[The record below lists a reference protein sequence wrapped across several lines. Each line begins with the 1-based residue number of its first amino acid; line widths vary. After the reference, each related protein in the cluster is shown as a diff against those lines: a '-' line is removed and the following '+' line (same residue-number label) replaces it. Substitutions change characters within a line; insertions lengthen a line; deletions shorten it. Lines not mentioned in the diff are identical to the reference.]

1 MAFAAKIAESSR
13 QFRAGL
19 ILDGE
24 RVPGTIRSM
33 SVYGGACGDDGFS
46 VGALFSSYIEIVLDG
61 CDMPLENKELVPQI
75 GVLLDDGT
83 TEYIDIGYFTV
94 TKPKNTAYQT
104 TFTAV
109 GRISAKLNVLPD
121 IPKTQTIVNLAEA
134 ITAKTGV
141 PVIFRGLTAA
151 GSIEKDL
158 SGLTCKEILEVIT
171 SVLGGFATEDN
182 KGNIV
187 ISKYSIESP
196 ISYNGDRV
204 IELPQFNDYDYT
216 LSGVKVIVSEKG
228 EDEDGNVIPEVAFTE
243 GMPRMVISNPYMTEA
258 LFANFAANTVGY
270 SYRPAT
276 VPIALGDPRIE
287 PWDCLSV
294 TDVKGNTY
302 TVPCLNIIHTFDG
315 GLSTIITAP
324 GDSESE
330 EESEARG
337 PITQRLDRMSAE
349 LFTAREAIINRL
361 KADDLEAET
370 AKLGYVKA
378 DEIDAKL
385 GTFGYL
391 KTDELEAKIG
401 EFGYLKAVDADLG
414 YVKINQ
420 ANIDTAWVE
429 DLLVK
434 GNFLADTVHA
444 GSGYYSKDLVGVNV
458 SGDTIVGNTVKADAL
473 ILQGEDGIYRRLNID
488 SLGQAIVDSDPKYNE
503 KLDGSILVAKSVT
516 AEEIAAN
523 AVTSE
528 KILANAVTA
537 QKIDIE
543 DLQTHLARIGDAK
556 GNHVLIDSDSV
567 DIKLG
572 DDVLASFGAN
582 TIYLG
587 KNKKDTTIE
596 MCGNIGRIFVR
607 ELLNG
612 NIFRSHFTIEA
623 EDTLSL
629 KSPTS
634 NWINSSYDDDDM
646 WSDAKI
652 GVVTAA
658 PSDIGVIKSIKPYI
672 HLSTAYT
679 DKNSNVGH
687 LGGLGGG
694 NAEIMLTSDRL
705 YMAISDSII
714 GKSQSLSLNL
724 NESRAIFSSGDALEM
739 VHNETGNSIGVG
751 VGSGGINKGIYNY
764 DAKKWMIYSNDTNLY
779 LAPPDGGGI
788 IADSDIHAGGHIILK
803 NNQELI
809 GRNTAGAGYNLV
821 YVNSSDNIVWGS
833 QSLGSHFFNMLPK
846 KQFRIKS
853 GETAVFNSW
862 YDETKGRYASIP
874 AAHEQTTSG
883 GSTVRVGSTG
893 ILYRYVS
900 SSRRY
905 KEAITTQLG
914 KELNPE
920 KLYDLLVVQ
929 YKYREGH
936 LSKTDQRYGKEFIGL
951 LAEDIKMKYPIA
963 VNMGEDGFA
972 ENYNVDIL
980 VPAMLKLIQN
990 QKKEINNLKEE
1001 INEIKRNPN

>member
-1 MAFAAKIAESSR
+1 MILSSTEFNAQINNDSR
-13 QFRAGL
+13 TFRSR
-19 ILDGE
+19 IKKGE
-24 RVPGTIRSM
+24 KVISGEIKKVTICK
-33 SVYGGACGDDGFS
+33 GACGDNFS
-46 VGALFSSYIEIVLDG
+46 VGSIYVPSIEVEISG
-61 CDMPLENKELVPQI
+61 CSDTLENDEVLLQI
-75 GVLLDDGT
+75 GILLDDGT
-83 TEYIDIGYFTV
+83 TEYIDMGYYTV
-94 TKPKNTAYQT
+94 TKPKSTVYST

-109 GRISAKLNVLPD
+109 GRISAKLNVLSD
-121 IPKTQTIVNLAEA
+121 IPKAQTIVNLAEA

-141 PVIFRGLTAA
+141 PVIFRGLTAT
-151 GSIEKDL
+151 GNIEKDL
-158 SGLTCKEILEVIT
+158 SGLTCKELLEVIT

-182 KGNIV
+182 VGNIV
-187 ISKYSIESP
+187 ISKFGTENP
-196 ISYNGDRV
+196 IAYNGDRMTT
-204 IELPQFNDYDYT
+204 LPEFNDYDFELY
-216 LSGVKVIVSEKG
+216 GIKAIVSEEG
-228 EDEDGNVIPEVAFTE
+228 ENEDGNVIPEVAFTE
-243 GMPRMVISNPYMTEA
+243 GTPRMVISNPYMTEA
-258 LFANFAANTVGY
+258 LFANFATNTVGY

-287 PWDCLSV
+287 PWDSLSV

-330 EESEARG
+330 EESEAKG

-370 AKLGYVKA
+370 AKLCYVKA

-420 ANIDTAWVE
+420 TNINTAWVE

-434 GNFLADTVHA
+434 GQFLADSVHA

-458 SGDTIVGNTVKADAL
+458 SGDIIVGNTVKADAL

-488 SLGQAIVDSDPKYNE
+488 SLGQAVVDSNSKYNE

-543 DLQTHLARIGDAK
+543 DLQTHLARIGDAS
-556 GNHVLIDSDSV
+556 GNHVLISPNSV
-567 DIKLG
+567 DIRNG

-582 TIYLG
+582 MICLG
-587 KNKKDTTIE
+587 KNNNDVIIDL
-596 MCGNIGRIFVR
+596 GNGVAKLYKTYDSITKS
-607 ELLNG
+607 
-612 NIFRSHFTIEA
+612 NIFNIESVDDLHLISEGLIRLENYSDDGVENSGNFFESSLTIDAPDGVNYGETYISLQTYHHFGMGTGALSSSIELRSTET
-623 EDTLSL
+623 EST
-629 KSPTS
+629 
-634 NWINSSYDDDDM
+634 
-646 WSDAKI
+646 
-652 GVVTAA
+652 V
-658 PSDIGVIKSIKPYI
+658 DIS
-672 HLSTAYT
+672 A
-679 DKNSNVGH
+679 
-687 LGGLGGG
+687 GGG
-694 NAEIMLTSDRL
+694 DLTSILLDGNTGKVRV
-705 YMAISDSII
+705 IGDII
-714 GKSQSLSLNL
+714 LDNNQQLLSYNSAGTLCNL
-724 NESRAIFSSGDALEM
+724 AYVNI
-739 VHNETGNSIGVG
+739 
-751 VGSGGINKGIYNY
+751 
-764 DAKKWMIYSNDTNLY
+764 SND
-779 LAPPDGGGI
+779 
-788 IADSDIHAGGHIILK
+788 
-803 NNQELI
+803 
-809 GRNTAGAGYNLV
+809 
-821 YVNSSDNIVWGS
+821 IVWGS
-833 QSLGSHFFNMLPK
+833 SVLGGQFHNMK
-846 KQFRIKS
+846 ANQQFRVRT
-853 GETAVFNSW
+853 GETNIFNSW
-862 YDETKGRYASIP
+862 YDATDGRYTAIP
-874 AAHEQTTSG
+874 AAYAQTTSG

-893 ILYRYVS
+893 ILYRHVS

-905 KEAITTQLG
+905 KEAITTQLND
-914 KELNPE
+914 ELNPE

-963 VNMGEDGFA
+963 ANMGEDGFV
-972 ENYNVDIL
+972 ENYNIDIL

-990 QKKEINNLKEE
+990 QKKEIDNLKEE
-1001 INEIKRNPN
+1001 IYELQRKLN